1 MKMKKT
7 LIAAA
12 GVLLCAFAGP
22 AFADAAG
29 AASCAAG
36 LNADAKTIYDAT
48 APNVT
53 AGADLRALITTQTK
67 SLVMNGTIGR
77 GGAKTAAEAA
87 GACLA
92 MLP

>member
-1 MKMKKT
+1 MKKSMMV
-7 LIAAA
+7 AAA
-12 GVLLCAFAGP
+12 LLLSGFAGN
-22 AFADAAG
+22 AYADAAS
-29 AASCAAG
+29 AATCAAG
-36 LNADAKTIYDAT
+36 LSGDAKTIYDAT

-53 AGADLRALITTQTK
+53 AGADIRALVTTQTK

-77 GGAKTAAEAA
+77 GGAKAAATAA

>member
-1 MKMKKT
+1 MKMSI
-7 LIAAA
+7 LAAA
-12 GVLLCAFAGP
+12 GVLLTAAAGP

-29 AASCAAG
+29 AAKCAAG
-36 LNADAKTIYDAT
+36 LSGDAKTIYDAT
-48 APNVT
+48 APSVT
-53 AGADLRALITTQTK
+53 AGADLRALVTSQTK

-77 GGAKTAAEAA
+77 GGAKAAATAA